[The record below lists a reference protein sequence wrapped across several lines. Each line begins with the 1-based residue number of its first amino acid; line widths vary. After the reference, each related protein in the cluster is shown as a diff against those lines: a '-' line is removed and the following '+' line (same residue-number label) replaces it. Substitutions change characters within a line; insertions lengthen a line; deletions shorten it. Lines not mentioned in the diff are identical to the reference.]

1 MPRVPS
7 LDTFQTSLAAGPG
20 GRFNAPQ
27 GPTADGIAA
36 RQGAQMGQALSE
48 AGQAASRI
56 ALDMQQRVN
65 ETRVAEASNT
75 MVRARADLL
84 TGALQLRGKN
94 ALERPDGKSLQQET
108 GEQFDELKR
117 QLAGKLSNEAQR
129 EAFEAQAESLRNQM
143 HERLTSH
150 VAEEFKTYR
159 LDQQN
164 AAIETAVQQGSLL
177 WGDSKMLEQSA
188 GAIRAAVAQRA
199 ADQGWDS
206 ETQQNAVI
214 GAMTP
219 LHVGVMR
226 GMIQAGRSSDARGY
240 FEANSAGMTLQARA
254 QMQDVV
260 KRASDAQTAEAI
272 ADQVWAAVGPQ
283 RDNDAVRIFDME
295 KALRENLKD
304 NPDAM
309 ALGLS
314 ALRQRAQAFNA
325 QQAEINAQGVN
336 SIYAQLDQGA
346 PMSRVM
352 RSDAWLAM
360 PDKTRH
366 EIVKSLE
373 AEAAV
378 REQRAAVAESR
389 AFTRSQREQQMSLL
403 RNADTYLEHTDP
415 QKLAG
420 MSREQVAALR
430 PKFGMEATQ
439 HLLNRWDSLGK
450 TGGKLEA
457 SIDTDT
463 FNQVADELGLEPFK
477 AQKTESERAQLG
489 TLKYRIER
497 LIDTAQQAKQGPLT
511 AAEKE
516 TLVRGEMARQ
526 VTVNPGL
533 LSRNLQVPV
542 IALSGEQVADVV
554 IPPTDRKLIVDALR
568 QMYAKEPDNPAY
580 APTEQN
586 VRRTYLR
593 SQSKAGDLIRDQ

>member
-1 MPRVPS
+1 
-7 LDTFQTSLAAGPG
+7 
-20 GRFNAPQ
+20 
-27 GPTADGIAA
+27 
-36 RQGAQMGQALSE
+36 MGQALSE
-48 AGQAASRI
+48 AGQAAARI
-56 ALDMQQRVN
+56 ALDMQERAN

-84 TGALQLRGKN
+84 TGALQLRGKS

-117 QLAGKLSNEAQR
+117 QLAGKLGNEAQR
-129 EAFEAQAESLRNQM
+129 AAFDAQAEALRNQL
-143 HERLTSH
+143 HERLTFH

-199 ADQGWDS
+199 ADQGWDN
-206 ETQQNAVI
+206 ETHQNAAI

-219 LHVGVMR
+219 LHIGVMR
-226 GMIQAGRSSDARGY
+226 GMIQAGRSNDARGY

-254 QMQDVV
+254 QMQEVV
-260 KRASDAQTAEAI
+260 KRASDAQIAEAI

-283 RDNDAVRIFDME
+283 RDNDAVRVFDME

-325 QQAEINAQGVN
+325 QQAEINAQSVN
-336 SIYAQLDQGA
+336 SIYAQLDQGV
-346 PMSRVM
+346 PMSRVA

-378 REQRAAVAESR
+378 REQRAAAAESR

-439 HLLNRWDSLGK
+439 HLLNRWDSIGK
-450 TGGKLEA
+450 AGGKQA
-457 SIDTDT
+457 ATIDTDT
-463 FNQVADELGLEPFK
+463 FNQVAEELGLEPFK
-477 AQKTESERAQLG
+477 AKKTEGERTQLG
-489 TLKYRIER
+489 ALKYRIER

-516 TLVRGEMARQ
+516 TLVREEMARQ
-526 VTVNPGL
+526 VTVDPGMF
-533 LSRNLQVPV
+533 SRNRQVPV
-542 IALSGEQVADVV
+542 IALTGDQVADVV
-554 IPPTDRKLIVDALR
+554 IPPTDRKQIVDALR
-568 QMYAKEPDNPAY
+568 QMYAKEPGNPAY

-593 SQSKAGDLIRDQ
+593 NQSKAGDLIRGQ